1 MVPFGR
7 VSPLPIVSVDE
18 KGCFL
23 RYDEESGAS
32 AFIPRSQMP
41 EGAGVGSFVNALVY
55 LDDGR
60 VTLTAKRP
68 RVEAG
73 GLAALEVKGAG
84 RFGYFLDNGIPKE
97 LFLPFSDSVS
107 EHEIGDTVLVYC
119 RLDHENRMCATEY
132 FEKFFRTKAP
142 ASFHEGDR
150 VRLFPYARTRL
161 GVKCVAD
168 LRFTALMHSGS
179 VPEGLRP
186 GKKLWGI
193 ISRIRAD
200 GLTDVIPAASG
211 PARDEAQPLQGG
223 SPEQCFT
230 AAGFAI
236 QNLLGLVCDPIAGL
250 VEAPCQARNAVGASN
265 ALVSAELALAGI
277 RGAVP
282 FDEVVDAMRQVGH
295 SLPESLRE
303 TALGGIAATPAACS
317 LAEKIGCHGCG

>member
-7 VSPLPIVSVDE
+7 VSPLQIVSVDE

-23 RYDEESGAS
+23 RYDDETGAS

-41 EGAGVGSFVNALVY
+41 EGAGVGSFVSALVY

-107 EHEIGDTVLVYC
+107 EHEAGDVVLVYC

-132 FEKFFRTKAP
+132 FEKFFRSKAP
-142 ASFHEGDR
+142 SSVHEGDR

-168 LRFTALMHSGS
+168 LKFTALMHSGS
-179 VPEGLRP
+179 VPSGIRP

-193 ISRIRAD
+193 ISRIRSD
-200 GLTDVIPAASG
+200 GLADVIPAAAGSNHDD
-211 PARDEAQPLQGG
+211 AAQPQGAGAGESAASSERKSGAAPQEGSRYGAGSPDAAAVMEVLRAHGG
-223 SPEQCFT
+223 SIGAGDGASPAEIEKTYHMSKGRFKK
-230 AAGFAI
+230 AAGG
-236 QNLLGLVCDPIAGL
+236 LLKAGLIELSKTSVSIAG
-250 VEAPCQARNAVGASN
+250 
-265 ALVSAELALAGI
+265 
-277 RGAVP
+277 
-282 FDEVVDAMRQVGH
+282 
-295 SLPESLRE
+295 
-303 TALGGIAATPAACS
+303 GG
-317 LAEKIGCHGCG
+317 E

>member
-223 SPEQCFT
+223 SPEGADRASRSKASRGVHEVSRFGAGSPDAEAVMEVLRAHGGSLSVGDGASPAEIEKT
-230 AAGFAI
+230 YHMSKGRFKKAAGG
-236 QNLLGLVCDPIAGL
+236 LLKAGLIELSKTSVRIAG
-250 VEAPCQARNAVGASN
+250 
-265 ALVSAELALAGI
+265 
-277 RGAVP
+277 
-282 FDEVVDAMRQVGH
+282 
-295 SLPESLRE
+295 
-303 TALGGIAATPAACS
+303 GG
-317 LAEKIGCHGCG
+317 E